1 MHVGCIGS
9 LPSSTPSLPLPFQIF
24 PLFSL
29 LFTALF
35 SLPFRLS
42 PFLFPSFLFS
52 SFLLSPVSPF
62 QAQQLTLISI
72 GAATSILAGLASQM
86 HGRPGLSFFPSFP
99 SSFIRLLVYS
109 DRKSTR
115 LNSSHVK
122 ISYAV
127 FC

>member
-9 LPSSTPSLPLPFQIF
+9 LLSSTSSLPLPFQLS
-24 PLFSL
+24 PLSSF

-35 SLPFRLS
+35 SLPFLLS

-72 GAATSILAGLASQM
+72 GAATSILASQM

-109 DRKSTR
+109 FSLFFFTPYSVPFRHSP
-115 LNSSHVK
+115 LPLV
-122 ISYAV
+122 
-127 FC
+127 